1 MDEAIRRT
9 RRGITVKLEMTQKQE
24 LKLTPQMLQSMEIL
38 QMSTQ
43 ELEAY
48 LQELVQENPAAELS
62 EPEERPDEGEELW
75 RRMQSLADQ
84 DNQNR
89 QYVAAERE
97 ELDPLARIGTD
108 GGLED
113 TLLLHLSRQLE
124 RSQAPTLVLRGAQFL
139 AACLDEAGYL
149 REKVENLAQA
159 AGLPAAV
166 LEEGL
171 SLLQTLD
178 PARVTCPS
186 AWSSSFGAGGRRG
199 PPWPSSRGGWSG
211 WPGGSTG
218 PSPRSWAS
226 AGRRCSGR
234 RRRSGRWIPGRGP
247 PLPPVRSRSIWS
259 RTWWCSRGSAGW
271 RSICRRAACLV
282 SASAASTAICTGT
295 IRTRRSASI
304 WTGRSGR
311 PSGPSR
317 RWNSAAPP
325 CSGAPRC
332 WSGGRR
338 RFSRVP
344 GAA

>member
-1 MDEAIRRT
+1 M
-9 RRGITVKLEMTQKQE
+9 KLEMTQKQE

-97 ELDPLARIGTD
+97 ELDPLARVGTD

-159 AGLPAAV
+159 AG
-166 LEEGL
+166 
-171 SLLQTLD
+171 T
-178 PARVTCPS
+178 ARR
-186 AWSSSFGAGGRRG
+186 GAGGG
-199 PPWPSSRGGWSG
+199 AEPAPDAG
-211 WPGGSTG
+211 PGG
-218 PSPRSWAS
+218 R
-226 AGRRCSGR
+226 GR
-234 RRRSGRWIPGRGP
+234 
-247 PLPPVRSRSIWS
+247 
-259 RTWWCSRGSAGW
+259 A
-271 RSICRRAACLV
+271 
-282 SASAASTAICTGT
+282 
-295 IRTRRSASI
+295 
-304 WTGRSGR
+304 
-311 PSGPSR
+311 
-317 RWNSAAPP
+317 
-325 CSGAPRC
+325 
-332 WSGGRR
+332 
-338 RFSRVP
+338 
-344 GAA
+344 

>member
-178 PARVTCPS
+178 PAGV
-186 AWSSSFGAGGRRG
+186 GARDLSQCLELQLRRRG
-199 PPWPSSRGGWSG
+199 EEGTALAIVQRGLE
-211 WPGGSTG
+211 
-218 PSPRSWAS
+218 RLA
-226 AGRRCSGR
+226 RRQY
-234 RRRSGRWIPGRGP
+234 
-247 PLPPVRSRSIWS
+247 
-259 RTWWCSRGSAGW
+259 
-271 RSICRRAACLV
+271 RALAQELV
-282 SASAASTAICTGT
+282 DSVT
-295 IRTRRSASI
+295 IL
-304 WTGRSGR
+304 
-311 PSGPSR
+311 
-317 RWNSAAPP
+317 
-325 CSGAPRC
+325 
-332 WSGGRR
+332 
-338 RFSRVP
+338 
-344 GAA
+344 

>member
-1 MDEAIRRT
+1 M
-9 RRGITVKLEMTQKQE
+9 KLEMTQKQE

-97 ELDPLARIGTD
+97 ELDPLARVGTD

-178 PARVTCPS
+178 PAGV
-186 AWSSSFGAGGRRG
+186 GARDLSQCLELQLRRRG
-199 PPWPSSRGGWSG
+199 EEGTALAIVQRGLERLARRQYRALAQELGVSRQEVLRAEAQIRALDPR
-211 WPGGSTG
+211 PG
-218 PSPRSWAS
+218 A
-226 AGRRCSGR
+226 AFA
-234 RRRSGRWIPGRGP
+234 
-247 PLPPVRSRSIWS
+247 PVRSRSIWS
-259 RTWWCSRGSAGW
+259 RTWWCSRGSTGW

-317 RWNSAAPP
+317 RWNSAVPP

>member
-1 MDEAIRRT
+1 M
-9 RRGITVKLEMTQKQE
+9 KLEMTQKQE

-38 QMSTQ
+38 QMGTQ

-178 PARVTCPS
+178 PAGV
-186 AWSSSFGAGGRRG
+186 GARDLSQCLELQLRRRG
-199 PPWPSSRGGWSG
+199 EEGTALAIVQRGLERLARRQYRALAQELGVSRQEVLRAEAQIRALDPR
-211 WPGGSTG
+211 PG
-218 PSPRSWAS
+218 
-226 AGRRCSGR
+226 
-234 RRRSGRWIPGRGP
+234 
-247 PLPPVRSRSIWS
+247 
-259 RTWWCSRGSAGW
+259 
-271 RSICRRAACLV
+271 AACLV

>member
-1 MDEAIRRT
+1 M
-9 RRGITVKLEMTQKQE
+9 KLEMTQKQE
-24 LKLTPQMLQSMEIL
+24 LKLTPQMLQSMELL
-38 QMSTQ
+38 QMSAQ

-62 EPEERPDEGEELW
+62 EPEERQDEGEELW

-139 AACLDEAGYL
+139 AACLDESGYL
-149 REKVENLAQA
+149 REEVENLAQA

-178 PARVTCPS
+178 PAGV
-186 AWSSSFGAGGRRG
+186 GARDLSQCLELQLRRAG
-199 PPWPSSRGGWSG
+199 EEGTALAVVQRGLERLARRQYRALAQELGVSQQEVLQAEARIRALDPR
-211 WPGGSTG
+211 PGAAFA
-218 PSPRSWAS
+218 PRE
-226 AGRRCSGR
+226 G
-234 RRRSGRWIPGRGP
+234 
-247 PLPPVRSRSIWS
+247 RSIWS
-259 RTWWCSRGSAGW
+259 PTWWCSRGKTGW
-271 RSICRRAACLV
+271 RSICRRAICRG
-282 SASAASTAICTGT
+282 SASAAATVICTGT
-295 IRTRRSASI
+295 IRTRRSAGI
-304 WTGRSGR
+304 WTERSVR
-311 PSGPSR
+311 SSGPSR
-317 RWNSAAPP
+317 RWSSAEPPCSAAP
-325 CSGAPRC
+325 RR
-332 WSGGRR
+332 WSGGSR
-338 RFSRVP
+338 RFFRVP
-344 GAA
+344 VAA

>member
-1 MDEAIRRT
+1 M
-9 RRGITVKLEMTQKQE
+9 KLEMTQKQE

-171 SLLQTLD
+171 LIAVQPTRGLD
-178 PARVTCPS
+178 V
-186 AWSSSFGAGGRRG
+186 GAIEYIHKQIVDERDRG
-199 PPWPSSRGGWSG
+199 K
-211 WPGGSTG
+211 
-218 PSPRSWAS
+218 AV
-226 AGRRCSGR
+226 
-234 RRRSGRWIPGRGP
+234 
-247 PLPPVRSRSIWS
+247 L
-259 RTWWCSRGSAGW
+259 
-271 RSICRRAACLV
+271 LV
-282 SASAASTAICTGT
+282 SLELDEVMNLSDRILVMYEGEIVGEFDPKTTTVQELGLYMA
-295 IRTRRSASI
+295 
-304 WTGRSGR
+304 
-311 PSGPSR
+311 
-317 RWNSAAPP
+317 
-325 CSGAPRC
+325 GARKQ
-332 WSGGRR
+332 GKE
-338 RFSRVP
+338 
-344 GAA
+344 

>member
-1 MDEAIRRT
+1 M
-9 RRGITVKLEMTQKQE
+9 KLEMTQKQE
-24 LKLTPQMLQSMEIL
+24 LKLTPQMLQSMELL
-38 QMSTQ
+38 QMSAQ

-62 EPEERPDEGEELW
+62 EPEERQDEGEELW

-139 AACLDEAGYL
+139 AACLDESGYL
-149 REKVENLAQA
+149 REEVENLAQA

-178 PARVTCPS
+178 PAGVGARDCPS
-186 AWSSSFGAGGRRG
+186 AWSSSSGARGRRG
-199 PPWPSSRGGWSG
+199 PPLLSSKGGWSG

-226 AGRRCSGR
+226 ANRRYFR
-234 RRRSGRWIPGRGP
+234 RRPGSGRWIPGPGP
-247 PLPPVRSRSIWS
+247 PLPPGRSRSIWS
-259 RTWWCSRGSAGW
+259 PTWWCSRGKTGW
-271 RSICRRAACLV
+271 RSICRRAICRG
-282 SASAASTAICTGT
+282 SASAAATVICTGT
-295 IRTRRSASI
+295 IRTRRSAGI
-304 WTGRSGR
+304 WTERSVR
-311 PSGPSR
+311 SSGPSR
-317 RWNSAAPP
+317 RWSSAEPPCSAAP
-325 CSGAPRC
+325 RR
-332 WSGGRR
+332 WSGGSR
-338 RFSRVP
+338 RFFRVP
-344 GAA
+344 VAA

>member
-171 SLLQTLD
+171 LIAVQPSDIAMAYYQLAYVLWKAGRPQAGAACYLKSLMT
-178 PARVTCPS
+178 
-186 AWSSSFGAGGRRG
+186 SSSMAMQATAELQELVEE
-199 PPWPSSRGGWSG
+199 
-211 WPGGSTG
+211 TG
-218 PSPRSWAS
+218 VA
-226 AGRRCSGR
+226 
-234 RRRSGRWIPGRGP
+234 
-247 PLPPVRSRSIWS
+247 LPPREVVDEELAKHAVPVAP
-259 RTWWCSRGSAGW
+259 TAEVLEALGSG
-271 RSICRRAACLV
+271 
-282 SASAASTAICTGT
+282 ASAAVDVGMFPVA
-295 IRTRRSASI
+295 RNLLALRLRYRPDDALVNVLRSL
-304 WTGRSGR
+304 GE
-311 PSGPSR
+311 
-317 RWNSAAPP
+317 
-325 CSGAPRC
+325 
-332 WSGGRR
+332 
-338 RFSRVP
+338 
-344 GAA
+344 

>member
-1 MDEAIRRT
+1 M
-9 RRGITVKLEMTQKQE
+9 KLEMTQKQE

-178 PARVTCPS
+178 PAGV
-186 AWSSSFGAGGRRG
+186 GARDLSQCLELQLRRRG
-199 PPWPSSRGGWSG
+199 EEGTALAIVQRGLE
-211 WPGGSTG
+211 
-218 PSPRSWAS
+218 RLA
-226 AGRRCSGR
+226 RR
-234 RRRSGRWIPGRGP
+234 P

>member
-1 MDEAIRRT
+1 M
-9 RRGITVKLEMTQKQE
+9 KLEMTQKQE

-178 PARVTCPS
+178 PAGV
-186 AWSSSFGAGGRRG
+186 GARDLSQCLELQLRRRG
-199 PPWPSSRGGWSG
+199 EEGTALAIVQRGLEN
-211 WPGGSTG
+211 
-218 PSPRSWAS
+218 WAS

>member
-1 MDEAIRRT
+1 M
-9 RRGITVKLEMTQKQE
+9 KLEMTQKQE
-24 LKLTPQMLQSMEIL
+24 LKLTPQMLQSMELL
-38 QMSTQ
+38 QMSAQ

-62 EPEERPDEGEELW
+62 EPEERQDEGEELW

-139 AACLDEAGYL
+139 AACLDESGYL
-149 REKVENLAQA
+149 REEVENLAQA

-178 PARVTCPS
+178 PAGV
-186 AWSSSFGAGGRRG
+186 GARDLSQCLELQLRRAG
-199 PPWPSSRGGWSG
+199 EEGTALAVVQRGLERLARRQYRALAQELGVSQQEVLQAEARIRALDPR
-211 WPGGSTG
+211 PGAAFA
-218 PSPRSWAS
+218 PR
-226 AGRRCSGR
+226 
-234 RRRSGRWIPGRGP
+234 
-247 PLPPVRSRSIWS
+247 RSRSIWS
-259 RTWWCSRGSAGW
+259 PTWWCSRGKTGW
-271 RSICRRAACLV
+271 RSICRRAICRG
-282 SASAASTAICTGT
+282 SASAAATVICTGT
-295 IRTRRSASI
+295 IRTRRSAGI
-304 WTGRSGR
+304 WTERSVR
-311 PSGPSR
+311 SSGPSR
-317 RWNSAAPP
+317 RWSSAEPPCSAAP
-325 CSGAPRC
+325 RR
-332 WSGGRR
+332 WSGGSR
-338 RFSRVP
+338 RFFRVP
-344 GAA
+344 VAA

>member
-1 MDEAIRRT
+1 M
-9 RRGITVKLEMTQKQE
+9 KLEMTQKQE
-24 LKLTPQMLQSMEIL
+24 LKLTPQMLQSMELL
-38 QMSTQ
+38 QMSAQ

-62 EPEERPDEGEELW
+62 EPEERQDEGEELW

-139 AACLDEAGYL
+139 AACLDESGYL
-149 REKVENLAQA
+149 REEVENLAQA

-178 PARVTCPS
+178 PAGV
-186 AWSSSFGAGGRRG
+186 GARDLSQCLELQLRRAG
-199 PPWPSSRGGWSG
+199 EEGTALAVVQRGLERLARRQYRALAQELGVSQQEVLQAEARIRALDPR
-211 WPGGSTG
+211 PGAAFA
-218 PSPRSWAS
+218 PREE
-226 AGRRCSGR
+226 
-234 RRRSGRWIPGRGP
+234 
-247 PLPPVRSRSIWS
+247 PVYLVPDLVVLQGE
-259 RTWWCSRGSAGW
+259 TGW
-271 RSICRRAACLV
+271 RSICRRAICRG
-282 SASAASTAICTGT
+282 SASAAATVICTGT
-295 IRTRRSASI
+295 IRTRRSAGI
-304 WTGRSGR
+304 WTERSVR
-311 PSGPSR
+311 SSGPSR
-317 RWNSAAPP
+317 RWSSAEPPCSAAP
-325 CSGAPRC
+325 RR
-332 WSGGRR
+332 WSGGSR
-338 RFSRVP
+338 RFFRVP
-344 GAA
+344 VAA

>member
-1 MDEAIRRT
+1 M
-9 RRGITVKLEMTQKQE
+9 KLEMTQKQE

-97 ELDPLARIGTD
+97 ELDPLARVGTD

-178 PARVTCPS
+178 PAGV
-186 AWSSSFGAGGRRG
+186 GARDLSQCLELQLRRRG
-199 PPWPSSRGGWSG
+199 EEGTALAIVQRGLERLARRQYRALAQELGVSRQEVLRAEAQIRALDPR
-211 WPGGSTG
+211 PGAAFAPREEPVYLVPDLVVLQGST
-218 PSPRSWAS
+218 
-226 AGRRCSGR
+226 
-234 RRRSGRWIPGRGP
+234 
-247 PLPPVRSRSIWS
+247 
-259 RTWWCSRGSAGW
+259 GW

-317 RWNSAAPP
+317 RWNSAVPP